1 MNGYQR
7 EKLHRSQYS
16 DIRRPHI
23 PASPF
28 ITLPASVDWRDQG
41 IVTPVK
47 DQGQCGSCWAFS
59 SVSERKKTKH
69 WEKKSFDD
77 SFSSRLVHSKD
88 IMHVLQVN

>member
-7 EKLHRSQYS
+7 EKHHRSQYS
-16 DIRRPHI
+16 EFRRPHI

-28 ITLPASVDWRDQG
+28 VTLPASVDWRDQG

-59 SVSERKKTKH
+59 TVSQQ
-69 WEKKSFDD
+69 EKN
-77 SFSSRLVHSKD
+77 
-88 IMHVLQVN
+88 IIE